1 MKSQNYLLV
10 YNALLLF
17 AIIFLNI
24 FLLYGLKRTGQ
35 ILKRSN
41 LIILSL
47 SISDLSIG
55 LFVQPLHL
63 YRIYKDSCLLS
74 KINHSSGVLFT
85 NNTVLSVYFLAA
97 FRYLSIKG
105 GLKGKKIHRKW
116 ILLTI
121 GLSWFLSTVVAVL
134 HMFVLSK
141 LAYFSIITASY
152 TIGTIL
158 FVYFYSSV
166 LYMARK
172 SQKAVQTNANNIAGG
187 RQKTIKVAKTVIALF
202 TAMFLCYTPIIVI
215 GEYRAVLNRKTATH
229 YHEDVTAMTIFSWS
243 LSLVYTNSAVN
254 AYLALYRNEKM
265 WNLFIKSFF
274 F

>member
-10 YNALLLF
+10 YNVLLLVT
-17 AIIFLNI
+17 IIFLNI
-24 FLLYGLKRTGQ
+24 FLLYGLKRTNQ
-35 ILKRSN
+35 IFRRSN

-47 SISDLSIG
+47 CISDLSLG

-74 KINHSSGVLFT
+74 KINYGLGVLFT

-97 FRYLSIKG
+97 YRYLSIKG
-105 GLKGKKIHRKW
+105 GLTGKKIPRKW
-116 ILLTI
+116 ICLAI

-134 HMFVLSK
+134 HMFVLTK
-141 LAYFSIITASY
+141 LAYFSFITAAY
-152 TIGTIL
+152 TIGTVL

-172 SQKAVQTNANNIAGG
+172 SQKAVQTNTNNIAGG
-187 RQKTIKVAKTVIALF
+187 RQKIIKVAKTVIALF

-215 GEYRAVLNRKTATH
+215 GEYRAVLNRKSTTQ
-229 YHEDVTAMTIFSWS
+229 YHDVTMIFSWS

-254 AYLALYRNEKM
+254 AFLALYRNEQM
-265 WNLFIKSFF
+265 WKLFTESFF